1 MARVTKAKPS
11 IVVIVLSAA
20 GEKTARQISRLLPG
34 AVLHGRAGR
43 VGKADLYFAD
53 AAAHVR
59 ALFKS
64 ATPVIGVCAAGILIR
79 AVAPLLKN
87 KIEEPP
93 LIAVSS
99 DGKSVVPLLGGH
111 HGANRLA
118 AQIARGLKAHAAVTT
133 AGDAMLGIA
142 LDDPPEGWRVANP
155 EAAKSVAAA
164 LLAGK
169 PVALEIDDGLAAP
182 WIDTLRKAIGK
193 KKGRVTGAI
202 RVTANTAIKG
212 KALVLHP
219 PVLAIGVGCERG
231 AEPKEVIALV
241 KRTLAKAKLAPDAVA
256 CVTSLDL
263 KADEPAVQAVADLLG
278 VPSRFFFPAELEEQT
293 PRLANPSEVVF
304 QATGTHGVAE
314 GAALAA
320 VGRKGTLIV
329 PKMKSEHATCAIA
342 WSPVPLDAAKIG
354 RPRGWL
360 RIVGI
365 GPGDAE
371 WRTPEASR
379 VIAEAT
385 DLVGY
390 KLYID
395 LLGDAARGKVHH
407 DSALGAE
414 ERRVRLALDLA
425 AQGRAVALVCSGDAG
440 VYGLATLALEL
451 MEREARPEWNRLD
464 LTVVPGLSALLAAAA
479 RAGAPLGHDFC
490 TISLSDLLTPWP
502 EIERRLKAA
511 AAADFVV
518 ALYNPASERRRD
530 QLVTARAILM
540 ADRLPSTPVVIA
552 RNLGRPGEEVT
563 ITTLAG
569 FDPAR
574 VDMLTLVLIG
584 NSTTRLAAHGGRT
597 WVHTPRGYANK
608 ASTP

>member
-1 MARVTKAKPS
+1 MARVTKAKPQ
-11 IVVIVLSAA
+11 IAVIALSAA
-20 GEKTARQISRLLPG
+20 GEKTARQICRALPE

-43 VGKADLYFAD
+43 VAKADLHFAD
-53 AAAHVR
+53 AGSHVR
-59 ALFKS
+59 ALFK
-64 ATPVIGVCAAGILIR
+64 TGVPVIGICAAGILIR
-79 AVAPLLKN
+79 AVAPLLKD
-87 KIEEPP
+87 KQEEPP

-118 AQIARGLKAHAAVTT
+118 VRIATALKARAAITT
-133 AGDAMLGIA
+133 AGDAILGIA
-142 LDDPPEGWRVANP
+142 LDDPPEGWRVANA

-169 PVALEIDDGLAAP
+169 PVAVEADDGLAAP
-182 WIDTLRKAIGK
+182 WIDVLRKTVGN
-193 KKGRVTGAI
+193 KKGRAAGTI
-202 RVTANTAIKG
+202 RITASIAKDKG
-212 KALVLHP
+212 LTLHP

-231 AEPKEVIALV
+231 AEPKEVLALV
-241 KRTLAKAKLAPDAVA
+241 RRTLAKAKLSPEAVA
-256 CVTSLDL
+256 CVASLDL

-278 VPSRFFFPAELEEQT
+278 VPTRFFFPAELEEQT

-320 VGRKGTLIV
+320 VGRKGRLIV
-329 PKMKSEHATCAIA
+329 PKVKSDHATCAIA
-342 WSPVPLDAAKIG
+342 WSPSPLDPAKIG
-354 RPRGWL
+354 RPRGSL

-365 GPGDAE
+365 GPGNAE

-379 VIAEAT
+379 AIAEAS

-395 LLGDAARGKVHH
+395 LLGNAARGKTHH

-440 VYGLATLALEL
+440 VYGLATLVLEL
-451 MEREARPEWNRLD
+451 MEREARSDWNRLD
-464 LTVVPGLSALLAAAA
+464 LAVVPGLSALLAAAA

-490 TISLSDLLTPWP
+490 AISLSDLLTPWP
-502 EIERRLKAA
+502 AIERRLKAA
-511 AAADFVV
+511 AAADFVI

-530 QLVTARAILM
+530 QLVAACAIVM
-540 ADRLPSTPVVIA
+540 AERLPGTPVVIA
-552 RNLGRPGEEVT
+552 RNLGRAGEEVT
-563 ITTLAG
+563 ITTLAS
-569 FDPAR
+569 FDPTR

-584 NSTTRLAAHGGRT
+584 NSATRVAAHGGRS
-597 WVHTPRGYANK
+597 WVHTPRGYADK
-608 ASTP
+608 DSAS